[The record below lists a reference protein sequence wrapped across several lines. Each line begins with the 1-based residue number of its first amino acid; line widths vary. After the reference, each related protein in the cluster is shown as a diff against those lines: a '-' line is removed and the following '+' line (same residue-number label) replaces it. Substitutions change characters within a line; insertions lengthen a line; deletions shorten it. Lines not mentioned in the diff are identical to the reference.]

1 MENGPRSPSFPQ
13 SQKLFLWLLTPPMGL
28 PMLGMNFGLG
38 SFFDPTG
45 PKKVIFR
52 DLLWEI
58 IENVA
63 QIAIWLISLLRQVYD
78 LDFGVSNERTRT
90 ITTNFEKWAYI
101 FGANQVIKVE
111 G

>member
-1 MENGPRSPSFPQ
+1 MGPEAPVLPRVKNFFMVTYP
-13 SQKLFLWLLTPPMGL
+13 PPMVL

>member
-1 MENGPRSPSFPQ
+1 
-13 SQKLFLWLLTPPMGL
+13 MGL

-52 DLLWEI
+52 VLLWGI

-111 G
+111 GRVTAIFDFLYNQSEAEKNSKHFL

>member
-1 MENGPRSPSFPQ
+1 MGPEAPVLPRVKNFFYGYLP
-13 SQKLFLWLLTPPMGL
+13 PPMGL

-78 LDFGVSNERTRT
+78 LDFGVSSGKTRT

>member
-1 MENGPRSPSFPQ
+1 
-13 SQKLFLWLLTPPMGL
+13 MGNHGEFCL
-28 PMLGMNFGLG
+28 
-38 SFFDPTG
+38 
-45 PKKVIFR
+45 
-52 DLLWEI
+52 
-58 IENVA
+58 
-63 QIAIWLISLLRQVYD
+63 IAIWLISLLRQVYD